1 VCVLS
6 TPNAFRAEGRLQ
18 PGMSQSDS
26 FRLQLFAGLRS
37 MLLSAQQLD
46 VKLAYKEA
54 AGDRSDARCCAT

>member
-1 VCVLS
+1 
-6 TPNAFRAEGRLQ
+6 
-18 PGMSQSDS
+18 MSQSDS